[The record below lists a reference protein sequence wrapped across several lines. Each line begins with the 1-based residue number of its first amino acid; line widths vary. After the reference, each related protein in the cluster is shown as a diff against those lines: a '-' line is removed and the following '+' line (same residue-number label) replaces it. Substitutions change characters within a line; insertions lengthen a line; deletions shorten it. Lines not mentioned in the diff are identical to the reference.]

1 MLASMTWIRP
11 ALLWTTWTTLPLAAA
26 LERPEELHGSGSA
39 GLMPPLLAGQHL
51 KSPAWGVHTIHIWM
65 REDGQIVDK
74 LLVTTNASFI
84 PTGLGPP
91 ESERVGQVTAP
102 RFS

>member
-51 KSPAWGVHTIHIWM
+51 KSPAWGFPRFIYGCVKM
-65 REDGQIVDK
+65 VRS
-74 LLVTTNASFI
+74 LTNCWSRQTQASF
-84 PTGLGPP
+84 PPGLG
-91 ESERVGQVTAP
+91 RRQANAWAQ
-102 RFS
+102 